1 MPYPVTV
8 TIDTHGGEP
17 SKKFVW
23 MWPIN
28 DRQQLDEE
36 NPKLLAN
43 NIGFGGTWIN
53 KRSRGDKSFGGF
65 DGGTGGC
72 KCQWVNWV

>member
-8 TIDTHGGEP
+8 TMDTHGGDP
-17 SKKFVW
+17 GKKFVW
-23 MWPIN
+23 AWPID
-28 DRQQLDEE
+28 DRQRIDEE

-43 NIGFGGTWIN
+43 DIGAGGTWIN
-53 KRSRGDKSFGGF
+53 KRSRGDEKFGGF